1 MASLSNLDNLQS
13 ITQNISR
20 YGGLCV
26 LIVGL
31 FSELSTIIIFTT
43 LRTFRQT
50 TCCFYLI
57 IYSIGNIGILIILV
71 LRIIYDGFNSGL
83 SYTLFLCKIRNFL
96 AQYWV
101 LVSLTSM
108 CLATIDQFLSM
119 TTYKQWN
126 NLKIARRLIAFT
138 CSFWF
143 IYSILP
149 LIYYNSYLNTC
160 ILSNAVFAKYFTYF
174 QTPVIVGFFPLTTMT
189 TFSLL
194 AFFKTRS
201 IASRQIHIVRLSR
214 DRQLTVMTLVH
225 ALFIVITSMPYLIF
239 FGYTLILNSKDPIII
254 ANNGLILAIVI
265 LLYYMS
271 YSVRIFL

>member
-1 MASLSNLDNLQS
+1 MSSSYLDNLRDATQYIS
-13 ITQNISR
+13 I
-20 YGGLCV
+20 YGGLFILV
-26 LIVGL
+26 TGL
-31 FSELSTIIIFTT
+31 FAELLNIVIFTT
-43 LRTFRQT
+43 LKTFRQT

-57 IYSIGNIGILIILV
+57 INSIGNIGILTTILV
-71 LRIIYDGFNSGL
+71 RIIYDGFNSGL
-83 SYTLFLCKIRNFL
+83 SYTPFLCKIRYFL
-96 AQYWV
+96 AQYWA

-126 NLKIARRLIAFT
+126 NLKIARRLTAFT

-160 ILSNAVFAKYFTYF
+160 IITNAVFAKYYTYF
-174 QTPVIVGFFPLTTMT
+174 HTLIIIGIFPLIIMI

-201 IASRQIHIVRLSR
+201 IASRQIHIVQLSR

-225 ALFIVITSMPYLIF
+225 ALFIVITSMPYIIF
-239 FGYTLILNSKDPIII
+239 FGYTLILNNNDPIII
-254 ANNGLILAIVI
+254 VNNGFIFAITG
-265 LLYYMS
+265 LLYYIS